1 VIHGHR
7 GARGLVP
14 ENTLAGFASACAI
27 GVDGIELDVLISADE
42 RVVIHHDPRLNTELC
57 RDGSG
62 EWLEGTTPLI
72 RELTQDQLKTFDVG
86 RIRPGSPQASR
97 FPLQQGV
104 EEENIPLL
112 SELVCWW
119 QTLVPRRPMLNI
131 ELKSDPRHP
140 EESPDPP
147 DYARLVVSELE
158 KWNLLGEVWLQ
169 AFDWRVLQEIQ
180 HLADNVYTGYLSSE
194 REDDATV
201 TNDSESPWLA
211 GFDPARFDSNLPKAI
226 KAAGG
231 RFWGP
236 AFADVSQDRV
246 LEAQALGLVVHTW
259 TLNEQKDF
267 QRALDL
273 GVNGITT
280 DYPDRAQA
288 AFRAAGLSVASP
300 CEATEPAAAAE
311 G

>member
-7 GARGLVP
+7 GARGLTP
-14 ENTLAGFASACAI
+14 ENTLVGFASACAI

-42 RVVIHHDPRLNTELC
+42 RVVIHHDPRLNADLC

-72 RELTQDQLKTFDVG
+72 RELTQEQLKTFDVG

-97 FPLQQGV
+97 FPLQRGV
-104 EEENIPLL
+104 EDEHIPLL
-112 SELVCWW
+112 SDLVCWW
-119 QTLVPRRPMLNI
+119 QTLAPRRPTLNI
-131 ELKSDPRHP
+131 ELKSDPQHP
-140 EESPDPP
+140 EENPDPP
-147 DYARLVVSELE
+147 DYARIVVSELK
-158 KWNLLGEVWLQ
+158 KWNLLGEVWVQ

-180 HLADNVYTGYLSSE
+180 RLADNVYTGYLSSE

-201 TNDSESPWLA
+201 TNDGESPWLA
-211 GFDPARFDSNLPKAI
+211 GFDPARFGSNLPRAI
-226 KAAGG
+226 QAAGG

-236 AFADVSQDRV
+236 AFADVSKDRV
-246 LEAQALGLVVHTW
+246 LEAQTLGLVVHTW
-259 TLNEQKDF
+259 TLNEEKEF

-288 AFRAAGLSVASP
+288 VFRSAGLSVASP
-300 CEATEPAAAAE
+300 CEAAEPATAAE

>member
-1 VIHGHR
+1 M
-7 GARGLVP
+7 VP
-14 ENTLAGFASACAI
+14 RPDI
-27 GVDGIELDVLISADE
+27 DV
-42 RVVIHHDPRLNTELC
+42 VVIEEDPSFCALATGLAFL
-57 RDGSG
+57 G
-62 EWLEGTTPLI
+62 
-72 RELTQDQLKTFDVG
+72 
-86 RIRPGSPQASR
+86 
-97 FPLQQGV
+97 
-104 EEENIPLL
+104 
-112 SELVCWW
+112 
-119 QTLVPRRPMLNI
+119 
-131 ELKSDPRHP
+131 
-140 EESPDPP
+140 
-147 DYARLVVSELE
+147 
-158 KWNLLGEVWLQ
+158 NLLGEVWLQ

-201 TNDSESPWLA
+201 TNDGESPWLA

-246 LEAQALGLVVHTW
+246 LEAQAPGLVVHTW

-288 AFRAAGLSVASP
+288 VFRAAGLSVASP
-300 CEATEPAAAAE
+300 CEAAEPAAAAE